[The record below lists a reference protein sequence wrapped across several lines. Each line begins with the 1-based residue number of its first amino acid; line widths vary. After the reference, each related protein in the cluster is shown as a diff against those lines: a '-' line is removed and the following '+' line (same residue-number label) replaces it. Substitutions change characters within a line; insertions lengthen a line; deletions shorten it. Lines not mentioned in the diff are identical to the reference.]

1 VVTDNPNTLAM
12 ALSDMLDDS
21 LNTFFSR

>member
-12 ALSDMLDDS
+12 ALSDMLDGS